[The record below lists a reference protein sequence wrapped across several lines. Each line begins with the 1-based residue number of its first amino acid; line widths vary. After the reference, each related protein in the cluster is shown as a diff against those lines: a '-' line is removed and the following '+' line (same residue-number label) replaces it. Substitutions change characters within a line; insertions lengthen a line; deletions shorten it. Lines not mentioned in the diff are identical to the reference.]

1 MSGWTILA
9 PGVPALILVGL
20 VLAFVWRSDSPVW
33 LPLAGF
39 LALVAVNVGVAVI
52 FDFHV
57 AGAAIL
63 MSALLQVWCA
73 IGCVLLLVA
82 TIAVARQWASRA
94 PILIVGFAVMAPLMA
109 LFLAVAVF
117 G

>member
-9 PGVPALILVGL
+9 PGVPALVLVGL
-20 VLAFVWRSDSPVW
+20 VLSLVWRGRAPVW

-39 LALVAVNVGVAVI
+39 LALVVVNVGVALV
-52 FDFHV
+52 FDLHV
-57 AGAAIL
+57 AGVEVL
-63 MSALLQVWCA
+63 VSALFQVWCL

-82 TIAVARQWASRA
+82 TIAVARQWTSRA

-109 LFLAVAVF
+109 LFFAVAVS

>member
-1 MSGWTILA
+1 VSGWTILA
-9 PGVPALILVGL
+9 SGVPALILVGL
-20 VLAFVWRSDSPVW
+20 VLALVWRGKAPVW

-39 LALVAVNVGVAVI
+39 LALVVVNIGVAVI

-57 AGAAIL
+57 AGVAIL
-63 MSALLQVWCA
+63 LSALFQVWCL

-82 TIAVARQWASRA
+82 TIAVARQWTSQA
-94 PILIVGFAVMAPLMA
+94 PILIVGFAMMAPLMA
-109 LFLAVAVF
+109 LFFAVAVS